1 MCIYFYL
8 YIYIYRNIVTFI
20 FLKYSNLL
28 DLYSGIFQVI
38 SMSPAIVLLKMQ
50 FNNKQRSRAETET
63 RMQGDDVHL
72 GGQWLDGLSDGKLI
86 HWELGWLYPHY
97 SGQW

>member
-1 MCIYFYL
+1 M
-8 YIYIYRNIVTFI
+8 YIYSIVLRNLI
-20 FLKYSNLL
+20 
-28 DLYSGIFQVI
+28 DLNGAVFQVI
-38 SMSPAIVLLKMQ
+38 SMSPAIVSTSS
-50 FNNKQRSRAETET
+50 SRAETET